1 MIAAVL
7 AFSAISACV
16 VQSDVPR
23 ILRTETVRD
32 LVFHGKFDLLK
43 EYLAAFR
50 KQWPDS
56 DPDLYSDLMPFVET
70 GFVYGNAL
78 TGVRMLHEAG
88 FVSHTKQPYTLNA
101 AIRYDCDGKMVAR
114 LIEYGADPKKA
125 WIGLAVQNER
135 PKILRLL
142 IDKGAD
148 LNLEARL
155 DNFPTNNEQMRTA
168 LQYAARYGRT
178 ESLKILIAAKA
189 DLNAQNSVTR
199 RTALHEA
206 VVGNQVDAVRRLLKA
221 GAKTTLKD
229 GEGRTP
235 LQVAV
240 RLERT
245 DLARLLRG
253 RRG

>member
-114 LIEYGADPKKA
+114 LIEYGADPKSA
-125 WIGLAVQNER
+125 EIGLAVQKER

-178 ESLKILIAAKA
+178 ESLKILIGAKA
-189 DLNAQNSVTR
+189 NLNAQNSKTKQS
-199 RTALHEA
+199 ALHEA
-206 VVGNQVDAVRRLLKA
+206 VMGNQLEAARMLVRA
-221 GAKTTLKD
+221 GAKTNLKD
-229 GEGRTP
+229 EGGSTP
-235 LQVAV
+235 YALAVKLQRKELVA
-240 RLERT
+240 
-245 DLARLLRG
+245 LLKG
-253 RRG
+253 RRR